1 MKEVVGCCQ
10 RFSWRIVCSRKYV
23 TGEKHWLQSDKRQVN
38 KDFEITGGGFS
49 IMDVH
54 NRLFMAGFDLVED
67 RKKVMNRRSWMIFDH
82 YLVVTQ

>member
-10 RFSWRIVCSRKYV
+10 RFSWRIVCSRNYV

>member
-38 KDFEITGGGFS
+38 KDFEITGGASVLWMSTTDFS
-49 IMDVH
+49 WQ
-54 NRLFMAGFDLVED
+54 DLI
-67 RKKVMNRRSWMIFDH
+67 W
-82 YLVVTQ
+82 